1 MWIKDIISRV
11 SRQRKSEDNASPADI
26 KWRQKKRIF
35 IIGVSFLAVLF
46 LVGFV
51 WDILGKKAKTEK
63 KEEARVT
70 YLTEKIAEQKDI
82 VELSARVRA
91 LEEEKRQ
98 KEKELKDIIAQ
109 LKSGRIPKKFLE
121 KKTPAKSRRVPSL
134 REVVEERPKGGV
146 KVLPPETKI
155 KEKKII
161 KRPPPPPI
169 ITGATKRETLKTISP
184 SSPLKTVSPAS
195 PSITI
200 KVFTEET
207 TLSAPEKLAK
217 RRKEKTE
224 EQKERPWLPSGSF
237 VKGQLLS
244 GLYAPTGGYAQANP
258 HPVLIRVISP
268 AILPGRERMDLSEC
282 FIIAAGYGDL
292 ASERAYLRVETLSC
306 VQKRKTVIDMPIEG
320 YVVGEDGKIGLRG
333 RVVSR
338 HGQMLAKSLISGL
351 FAGFSDALRP
361 QMPYYY
367 YELGGE
373 RGEAAKMVW
382 PRLSDI
388 IASGGLAGV
397 SKAMDRLADFYLQM
411 AKQVFPVIEV
421 DAGRIVEVVVLR
433 GTDLKPEG
441 RKAKM
446 PEEGEEVKQTGYR
459 PYGMEYYNTFMKGGI
474 K

>member
-11 SRQRKSEDNASPADI
+11 LRQRKSGEDNVSSADI
-26 KWRQKKRIF
+26 KRRQRKRIF
-35 IIGVSFLAVLF
+35 IIGVLFLAVLF
-46 LVGFV
+46 LFGLL
-51 WDILGKKAKTEK
+51 WGTLEKKAETKK

-70 YLTEKIAEQKDI
+70 YLTEKIEEQKDI

-121 KKTPAKSRRVPSL
+121 RKTPAKPRVPSL
-134 REVVEERPKGGV
+134 KEVVEERPKGGV

-155 KEKKII
+155 KKKKVI

-169 ITGATKRETLKTISP
+169 ITGTAKA
-184 SSPLKTVSPAS
+184 LKTVSPAS
-195 PSITI
+195 PLKTISPASPGITI

-217 RRKEKTE
+217 RRKEKIE

-237 VKGQLLS
+237 VRGQLLS

-306 VQKRKTVIDMPIEG
+306 VRKRKTVIDMPIEG
-320 YVVGEDGKIGLRG
+320 YVVGEDGKVGLRG
-333 RVVSR
+333 RVVSK
-338 HGQMLAKSLISGL
+338 HGQMLAKSLIAGL

-367 YELGGE
+367 YEMGAE
-373 RGEAAKMVW
+373 QGEAAKMVW
-382 PRLSDI
+382 PKLSDI

-421 DAGRIVEVVVLR
+421 DAGRIVEVVVLK
-433 GTDLKPEG
+433 GTDLNPQG

-446 PEEGEEVKQTGYR
+446 PEEGEEVRQSGYR
-459 PYGMEYYNTFMKGGI
+459 PYGMDYYNKFMKGGL

>member
-1 MWIKDIISRV
+1 MWIKDIIGRV
-11 SRQRKSEDNASPADI
+11 LRQKKSGEDDASPADI
-26 KWRQKKRIF
+26 KKRQRKRIF
-35 IIGVSFLAVLF
+35 IIGVLILAVLF
-46 LVGFV
+46 LFGFLWV
-51 WDILGKKAKTEK
+51 TLEKKGGTKK

-70 YLTEKIAEQKDI
+70 YLTEKIAKQKDI
-82 VELSARVRA
+82 AELSARVRA
-91 LEEEKRQ
+91 LEEEKRK
-98 KEKELKDIIAQ
+98 KEEELKNIIAQ

-121 KKTPAKSRRVPSL
+121 KKTTAKPKVPSL
-134 REVVEERPKGGV
+134 KEVVEERPKGGV

-161 KRPPPPPI
+161 KRPPPPPV

-184 SSPLKTVSPAS
+184 SSSLKTVSPAS
-195 PSITI
+195 PGITI

-217 RRKEKTE
+217 RKKEKTE
-224 EQKERPWLPSGSF
+224 EQKEKPWLPSGSF

-306 VQKRKTVIDMPIEG
+306 VRKRKTVIDMPIEG

-333 RVVSR
+333 RVVSK

-367 YELGGE
+367 YELGEG

-421 DAGRIVEVVVLR
+421 DAGRIVEVVVLK
-433 GTDLKPEG
+433 GTDLNPQG

-446 PEEGEEVKQTGYR
+446 PEEGEEVRQSGYR
-459 PYGMEYYNTFMKGGI
+459 PYGMDYYNRFMKGGL

>member
-1 MWIKDIISRV
+1 MWIKDIIGRV
-11 SRQRKSEDNASPADI
+11 LRQRKSGEEDTSPADI
-26 KWRQKKRIF
+26 KRKQRRRIF
-35 IIGVSFLAVLF
+35 IIGALILAALF
-46 LVGFV
+46 LFGLL
-51 WDILGKKAKTEK
+51 LGTLEKKAKTKK

-91 LEEEKRQ
+91 LEDEKRQ
-98 KEKELKDIIAQ
+98 KEEELRNIIAQ

-121 KKTPAKSRRVPSL
+121 RKPGAKRPRGPSL
-134 REVVEERPKGGV
+134 KEVVEERPEGGV

-155 KEKKII
+155 KKKKVI

-169 ITGATKRETLKTISP
+169 ITGPARRET
-184 SSPLKTVSPAS
+184 LKTVSPAS
-195 PSITI
+195 PGITI

-217 RRKEKTE
+217 RRKERTEE

-258 HPVLIRVISP
+258 HPVLIRVVSP

-306 VQKRKTVIDMPIEG
+306 VQKRRTVIDMPIEG
-320 YVVGEDGKIGLRG
+320 YVVGEDGKVGLRG
-333 RVVSR
+333 RVVSK

-367 YELGGE
+367 YEMGAE
-373 RGEAAKMVW
+373 QGEAAKMVW
-382 PRLSDI
+382 PKLSDI
-388 IASGGLAGV
+388 VASGGLAGV

-421 DAGRIVEVVVLR
+421 DAGRIVEVVVLK
-433 GTDLKPEG
+433 GTDLNPQG

-446 PEEGEEVKQTGYR
+446 PEEGEEVRQSGYR
-459 PYGMEYYNTFMKGGI
+459 PYGMDYYNKFMKGGF